1 MHLTTRHGETQTTND
16 LLIADGNMEV
26 FDTKLVHK
34 QGVPNISRFGPIA
47 NWISSY
53 QRQVGRVMLAL
64 LIVIIS
70 IKKAS
75 GLLQTETV
83 NSEDKPPCPPRKSV
97 SKESVSKATSELNN
111 LLQIISG
118 TSAEIGNLWEGSEG
132 SEQYL
137 NMLRSSIDR
146 AEAVA
151 AQLAEQAGGTD
162 QKVVMHPE
170 LASFLKPKTISEMP
184 RAKPTIL
191 VVDDEQMALVLI
203 KRLLSEAGYQV
214 VTAQSG
220 FEALD
225 LFRRQPLTFQ
235 LVLLDLTMPFMDGEE
250 TFYRLREIRANVPVV
265 LCTGF
270 IRQDRLDLLMKAGIA
285 GFLRK
290 PLAPDE
296 IVDHV
301 RSVLDS
307 LKYAQIDGA
316 LSDGS
321 SVAS

>member
-1 MHLTTRHGETQTTND
+1 
-16 LLIADGNMEV
+16 
-26 FDTKLVHK
+26 
-34 QGVPNISRFGPIA
+34 
-47 NWISSY
+47 
-53 QRQVGRVMLAL
+53 MLAHFL
-64 LIVIIS
+64 LIIS
-70 IKKAS
+70 IRKGSANARKGS
-75 GLLQTETV
+75 V
-83 NSEDKPPCPPRKSV
+83 NAEGKSPRTPRKSV
-97 SKESVSKATSELNN
+97 SRESVSKATSELNN

-118 TSAEIGNLWEGSEG
+118 TSAEIGNLWEGCEG

-146 AEAVA
+146 ATAVA

-162 QKVVMHPE
+162 EKVLIHPE

-203 KRLLSEAGYQV
+203 KRLLSEAGYQA

-225 LFRRQPLTFQ
+225 LFRRQPQAFQ

-250 TFYRLREIRANVPVV
+250 TFHRLREIRAEIPVV

-270 IRQDRLDLLMKAGIA
+270 IRRDRLDRLMKAGIA

-296 IVDHV
+296 IVNHI
-301 RSVLDS
+301 RGVLES
-307 LKYAQIDGA
+307 LKYARLGGA
-316 LSDGS
+316 LPDGS
-321 SVAS
+321 SIAG

>member
-1 MHLTTRHGETQTTND
+1 M
-16 LLIADGNMEV
+16 
-26 FDTKLVHK
+26 
-34 QGVPNISRFGPIA
+34 
-47 NWISSY
+47 
-53 QRQVGRVMLAL
+53 
-64 LIVIIS
+64 
-70 IKKAS
+70 
-75 GLLQTETV
+75 LQTNSV
-83 NSEDKPPCPPRKSV
+83 NPESKPPRPPRKSV
-97 SKESVSKATSELNN
+97 SRESVSRATSELNN

-146 AEAVA
+146 AAAVA
-151 AQLAEQAGGTD
+151 AQLAEQVGGAD
-162 QKVVMHPE
+162 QKVLMHPE
-170 LASFLKPKTISEMP
+170 LASFLKPKMISEMP
-184 RAKPTIL
+184 RARPTIL
-191 VVDDEQMALVLI
+191 VIDDEQMALVLI
-203 KRLLSEAGYQV
+203 RRLLSEAGYQA

-225 LFRRQPLTFQ
+225 LFRRQPQAFQ

-250 TFYRLREIRANVPVV
+250 TFHRLREIRAEIPVV

-270 IRQDRLDLLMKAGIA
+270 IRRDRLDRLMKAGIA

-301 RSVLDS
+301 RGFLDS
-307 LKYAQIDGA
+307 LKYAQIGSA
-316 LSDGS
+316 LPEGS
-321 SVAS
+321 SIAR

>member
-1 MHLTTRHGETQTTND
+1 
-16 LLIADGNMEV
+16 
-26 FDTKLVHK
+26 
-34 QGVPNISRFGPIA
+34 
-47 NWISSY
+47 
-53 QRQVGRVMLAL
+53 MLAHL
-64 LIVIIS
+64 LVIIS
-70 IKKAS
+70 IKKGIPNAAKGS
-75 GLLQTETV
+75 V
-83 NSEDKPPCPPRKSV
+83 NAEGKSPRTPRKSI

-162 QKVVMHPE
+162 QKVLMHPE
-170 LASFLKPKTISEMP
+170 LTSFLKPTKIHEMP

-203 KRLLSEAGYQV
+203 KRLLSESGYQV

-225 LFRRQPLTFQ
+225 LFRRQPQAFQ

-250 TFYRLREIRANVPVV
+250 TFHRLREIRADIPVV

-270 IRQDRLDLLMKAGIA
+270 IRADRLDRLMKDGIA

-290 PLAPDE
+290 PLAPDQ
-296 IVDHV
+296 IVDHI
-301 RSVLDS
+301 RGVLES
-307 LKYAQIDGA
+307 LKYAKLDGA
-316 LSDGS
+316 LPDGS
-321 SVAS
+321 SIAG

>member
-1 MHLTTRHGETQTTND
+1 MATWRFSTRSSFINR
-16 LLIADGNMEV
+16 A
-26 FDTKLVHK
+26 K
-34 QGVPNISRFGPIA
+34 NIKRFRPIA
-47 NWISSY
+47 NEISSN
-53 QRQVGRVMLAL
+53 QGRLGRVMLAHFL
-64 LIVIIS
+64 LIIS
-70 IKKAS
+70 IRKGIANAAKGS
-75 GLLQTETV
+75 V
-83 NSEDKPPCPPRKSV
+83 NPEGKSPRTPRKSI

-162 QKVVMHPE
+162 QKVLMHPE
-170 LASFLKPKTISEMP
+170 LTSFLKPTKIREMP
-184 RAKPTIL
+184 RGKPGIL
-191 VVDDEQMALVLI
+191 VIDDEQMALVLS
-203 KRLLSEAGYQV
+203 KRLLRESGYQV
-214 VTAQSG
+214 VTARSG

-225 LFRRQPLTFQ
+225 LFRRQSQAFQ

-250 TFYRLREIRANVPVV
+250 TFHRLREIRADIPVV

-270 IRQDRLDLLMKAGIA
+270 IRRDRLDRLMKAGIA

-296 IVDHV
+296 IVNHI
-301 RSVLDS
+301 RGVLES
-307 LKYAQIDGA
+307 LKYARLGGA
-316 LSDGS
+316 LPDGS
-321 SVAS
+321 SIAG